1 MLHEK
6 TPKPSD
12 WCPENDPQTEEEWE
26 EYFECRKNC
35 DIDFSPEERDKLRKT
50 VLSLDIWDPKFLELG
65 DMMPEDPEMAMA
77 VKRLRGLKAV
87 MHLNLCDAKEKYPDE
102 F

>member
-1 MLHEK
+1 MLPK
-6 TPKPSD
+6 KLPKPSE

-26 EYFECRKNC
+26 EYFECRRKC
-35 DIDFSPEERDKLRKT
+35 DIDFSAEERKKLRRT
-50 VLSLDIWDPKFLELG
+50 VLSLGWRHPKFLELG
-65 DMMPEDPEMAMA
+65 DMMPEDPKRAMA

-87 MHLNLCDAKEKYPDE
+87 MRLNLCDAKKKYPDE